1 MMMHPTYLKS
11 YRKGNSH
18 RKKSGMANHLL
29 DDTIMSF
36 LVLSVQFIILPLDW
50 LLKLTFIEICNK
62 YTDQLRRTATAISNQ
77 HLFYIFFL
85 WLVAKIDIHRNTYL
99 HRYWHSVIGSA
110 VAIQKWFCWDVKAI
124 IGLQDNVKK
133 CNNIL

>member
-62 YTDQLRRTATAISNQ
+62 YTDQLMRIAIAISNQ
-77 HLFYIFFL
+77 HLFNIGFL
-85 WLVAKIDIHRNTYL
+85 WLVAKIDIHRSTYL
-99 HRYWHSVIGSA
+99 HQILRLVDAQRNHGSE
-110 VAIQKWFCWDVKAI
+110 VVLMKRWDTNMTTIQCKAM
-124 IGLQDNVKK
+124 Q
-133 CNNIL
+133 